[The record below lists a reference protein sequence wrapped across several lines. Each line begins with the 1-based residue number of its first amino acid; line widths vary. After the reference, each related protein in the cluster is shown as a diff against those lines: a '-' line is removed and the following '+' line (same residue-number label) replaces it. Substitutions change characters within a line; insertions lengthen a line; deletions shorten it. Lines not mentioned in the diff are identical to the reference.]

1 MRGGVYSPPRDRR
14 CGSASHEGRSLRPCS
29 LPRLLL
35 SGRLPRY
42 QPPSEW
48 KCGPGRARGQRLQ
61 ALPRPQPS
69 SGPGPELRGLWTTPA
84 VAFLL
89 PSDPTGSGICCPRGP
104 ACVQVCGQSRQ
115 CGGFRA
121 PGPQWLVR
129 HQPGTRGDPSG
140 ALGVPC
146 SCLRLPLDPREPE
159 PSPQHWGSKGSQGP
173 KKASCQESKAPGGV
187 SSRTFCRE
195 ACGQSGLPQNGCPRV
210 CRVLTFR
217 SPRAS
222 PVLHPRDAQILGYSR
237 WRPCAPLQTRAA
249 STGGAVLSLSL
260 PRVLRSLRTPAVFAE
275 PLGLS
280 RLLSP
285 PLASSPQSLLCI
297 WS

>member
-1 MRGGVYSPPRDRR
+1 M
-14 CGSASHEGRSLRPCS
+14 
-29 LPRLLL
+29 
-35 SGRLPRY
+35 
-42 QPPSEW
+42 
-48 KCGPGRARGQRLQ
+48 
-61 ALPRPQPS
+61 
-69 SGPGPELRGLWTTPA
+69 
-84 VAFLL
+84 
-89 PSDPTGSGICCPRGP
+89 
-104 ACVQVCGQSRQ
+104 
-115 CGGFRA
+115 

-129 HQPGTRGDPSG
+129 HQPGTRGHPSG

-146 SCLRLPLDPREPE
+146 SCLRLSLDPREPE
-159 PSPQHWGSKGSQGP
+159 PSSQHWGSKGSQEP

-217 SPRAS
+217 SPCAS
-222 PVLHPRDAQILGYSR
+222 PVLHPRDTQILGYSR
-237 WRPCAPLQTRAA
+237 WRRCAPLQTRAA
-249 STGGAVLSLSL
+249 STGGAVRSLSL

-285 PLASSPQSLLCI
+285 PLRRLFSASGLEDQALPSGPSGAGDSGTWEPLTVRADFSSQWCPLKHECVSF
-297 WS
+297 